1 MNAAHHAHKRS
12 RAAASLA
19 TNKKEIEDVCFH
31 VDAICELLRLSG
43 GAVINTAHVYALLE
57 PLRVRLCN
65 AHECLDELV
74 Q

>member
-1 MNAAHHAHKRS
+1 MNAHRHAQKRS
-12 RAAASLA
+12 AATLEAS
-19 TNKKEIEDVCFH
+19 NKEIESVCFH

-43 GAVINTAHVYALLE
+43 GGVINTAHMYALLE

-65 AHECLDELV
+65 AHDGLADLV

>member
-1 MNAAHHAHKRS
+1 MNAPRHAHKRS
-12 RAAASLA
+12 AASLEA
-19 TNKKEIEDVCFH
+19 NNKEIEAVCFH

-43 GAVINTAHVYALLE
+43 GGVINTAHVYALLE

-65 AHECLDELV
+65 AHEGLEELL